1 MSKAKFVFLN
11 AEDGS
16 IVVSINNKPVGC
28 AFTAGELADIF
39 TDNNVSADSGIYFSS
54 SVDFASEEGFD
65 SDDDAHAIIN
75 EALELIA

>member
-1 MSKAKFVFLN
+1 MFVFLN

-16 IVVSINNKPVGC
+16 IVVSIDQQPVDC
-28 AFTAGELADIF
+28 AFTARELADIF
-39 TDNNVSADSGIYFSS
+39 TANNVSADSDIYFSS

>member
-1 MSKAKFVFLN
+1 MFVFLN

-16 IVVSINNKPVGC
+16 IVVSINKEPVAC
-28 AFTAGELADIF
+28 AFTAQELADIF
-39 TDNNVSADSGIYFSS
+39 TANNVSANSDIYCSS
-54 SVDFASEEGFD
+54 SIDFASEEGFD